1 MLIDIV
7 YKILF
12 VVSLTWGWIC
22 ISGYLFYKLNFS
34 NSWVGGIKYFL
45 ACLKHI
51 FFLVAKG
58 FISCMQFCY
67 GELTGKVPDGQII
80 NPAII
85 LAKEEVLELVQRFKN
100 SLYDIPTLVQF
111 IPNANG
117 VLWIEIG
124 AVNLYSAYKE
134 LSFSEL
140 EKIALS
146 IINNFYYEL
155 RGFTVPI
162 YIKVAQKDRLYFAIP
177 LCADGEAFLKKQEQ
191 FQGEST
197 TKPEEYIDLFDEEI
211 PDVDHEDNRNDT
223 RL

>member
-1 MLIDIV
+1 MEIYFILAGISMCWAVFCILGYALYKVEKLDSWAEGLKELINSTIQ
-7 YKILF
+7 ILRC
-12 VVSLTWGWIC
+12 VGKGLVS
-22 ISGYLFYKLNFS
+22 Y
-34 NSWVGGIKYFL
+34 
-45 ACLKHI
+45 
-51 FFLVAKG
+51 
-58 FISCMQFCY
+58 MQFCY
-67 GELTGKVPDGQII
+67 GELTGKMPDAQII

-124 AVNLYSAYKE
+124 AVKLYSTYKE

-140 EKIALS
+140 EKIASS

-191 FQGEST
+191 FQGKASIESE
-197 TKPEEYIDLFDEEI
+197 KYLNLFEEEI
-211 PDVDHEDNRNDT
+211 PNLADRDGDRDDT
-223 RL
+223 GL